1 MKMNSKKIL
10 LRIATGLGYALAV
23 IVGYLA
29 FNSFLLQIAPY
40 IGERIMNHP
49 LVNAFI
55 IGLAIFAFAS
65 GFLRETIF
73 KYFAEGGRIFF
84 MMGMAIYAI
93 DGRSLGLTIQNIYV
107 EADVSIILT
116 LFLFAMIIDL
126 ARVILSALNYLAEKE
141 EAWHPS

>member
-1 MKMNSKKIL
+1 MKTNGKKIL
-10 LRIATGLGYALAV
+10 LRIAIGFGYAIVVV
-23 IVGYLA
+23 IGYLA
-29 FNSFLLQIAPY
+29 LNSLLLQTAPS
-40 IGERIMNHP
+40 IGEHIIDNP
-49 LVNAFI
+49 FVNAFI

-73 KYFAEGGRIFF
+73 KYFAEGGMIFF

-141 EAWHPS
+141 EA